1 MAQATRRG
9 RRDEIKLTIA
19 PLQSQADYKSAVD
32 IQREVW
38 KFDDIDIIPPAMLL
52 AADHCGGITLG
63 AYNTIGEMIGFVTS
77 ILGMEDGIVVQH
89 SHMLAVRQAYR
100 NFGVGYRLKLAQRKE
115 ALKRKI
121 RRITWTFD
129 PVQPLNAY
137 FNLGKLGAWSKLY
150 RENFY
155 GETTSIL
162 HLGLPTDRLV
172 ARWDLDSAA
181 VVKRL
186 DSGAPR
192 HDLRKELK
200 KQEVLNR
207 LEDVA
212 PGMTTSS
219 PVKLTATADQLL
231 FEVPYNLPTIK
242 VRNLGV
248 ALEWQGK
255 MRQVFR
261 SYFRKGYVASDF
273 WVGEEEGHLRAFYYL
288 EKRRKHA

>member
-1 MAQATRRG
+1 MAHATRRR

-19 PLQSQADYKSAVD
+19 PLQSQTDYKSAVD

-77 ILGMEDGIVVQH
+77 ILGMEDGMLVQH

-121 RRITWTFD
+121 PRITWTFD

-137 FNLGKLGAWSKLY
+137 FNLGKLGAWSKVY
-150 RENFY
+150 SENFY
-155 GETTSIL
+155 GETTSAL
-162 HLGLPTDRLV
+162 HRGLPTDRLV

-186 DSGAPR
+186 ETGPPR
-192 HDLRKELK
+192 HELRKELRK
-200 KQEVLNR
+200 MEVINR

-219 PVKLTATADQLL
+219 AARLTATADQLL

-242 VRNLGV
+242 VRNLGI

-261 SYFRKGYVASDF
+261 AYFKKGYIASDF
-273 WVGEEEGHLRAFYYL
+273 WVGEEEGHLRAFYHL
-288 EKRRKHA
+288 AKRRKHS

>member
-1 MAQATRRG
+1 
-9 RRDEIKLTIA
+9 
-19 PLQSQADYKSAVD
+19 
-32 IQREVW
+32 
-38 KFDDIDIIPPAMLL
+38 
-52 AADHCGGITLG
+52 
-63 AYNTIGEMIGFVTS
+63 
-77 ILGMEDGIVVQH
+77 
-89 SHMLAVRQAYR
+89 MLAVRQAYR

-137 FNLGKLGAWSKLY
+137 FNLGKLGAWSNVY

-155 GETTSIL
+155 GETTSVL
-162 HLGLPTDRLV
+162 HRGLPTDRLV

-181 VVKRL
+181 VARRL
-186 DSGAPR
+186 DAGGPR

-200 KQEVLNR
+200 KQEVINR
-207 LEDVA
+207 LEEVA
-212 PGMTTSS
+212 PGMATSS
-219 PVKLTATADQLL
+219 PAKLTAAADQLL

-261 SYFRKGYVASDF
+261 SYFKKGYVASDF

-288 EKRRKHA
+288 EKRRKQA